1 MSKFIPRLAALPIL
15 VMALAAGP
23 LASVPAKA
31 AIVPVEEALSEM
43 SMGPDN
49 APVTMI
55 EYSSLGCPHCAAFHR
70 DTLPK
75 IKKEYIDTGRVRLVY
90 RDFPLGTPA
99 LAASMIARCAGRDKF
114 FGFIEILYRSQ
125 DQWSRSRQP
134 LAELARV
141 ARFGGMSETD
151 VEECLKLQELLIGI
165 RHIAAAAQEKYKINS
180 TPTFIIGKETI
191 SGVMPYENFKK
202 VFDRALRK

>member
-15 VMALAAGP
+15 LMALAAGP

-70 DTLPK
+70 DILPK
-75 IKKEYIDTGRVRLVY
+75 IKKEYIDTGKVRLVY

-114 FGFIEILYRSQ
+114 FGFIEIIYRSQ
-125 DQWSRSRQP
+125 DQWS
-134 LAELARV
+134 
-141 ARFGGMSETD
+141 
-151 VEECLKLQELLIGI
+151 
-165 RHIAAAAQEKYKINS
+165 S
-180 TPTFIIGKETI
+180 TP
-191 SGVMPYENFKK
+191 
-202 VFDRALRK
+202 

>member
-15 VMALAAGP
+15 LMALAAGP

-75 IKKEYIDTGRVRLVY
+75 IKKEYIDTGKVRLVY
-90 RDFPLGTPA
+90 RDFPFGTPA

-114 FGFIEILYRSQ
+114 FGFIDIIYRSQ

-165 RHIAAAAQEKYKINS
+165 RHIAAAAQEKYKVNS